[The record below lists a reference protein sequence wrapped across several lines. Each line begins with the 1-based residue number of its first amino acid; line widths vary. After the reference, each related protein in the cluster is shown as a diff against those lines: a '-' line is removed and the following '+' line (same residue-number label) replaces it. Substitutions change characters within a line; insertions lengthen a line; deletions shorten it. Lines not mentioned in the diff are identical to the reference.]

1 MTALAPWLWM
11 ALGAVLT
18 LLWLL
23 GWETWVQ
30 WRASRRWPPGAAMGR
45 HRLETTASRGD
56 ALRKLCEELA
66 EAREETP

>member
-1 MTALAPWLWM
+1 MSALSPWIWM

-30 WRASRRWPPGAAMGR
+30 WRASRRRPPDTATGR
-45 HRLETTASRGD
+45 HRLETTASQGD
-56 ALRKLCEELA
+56 ALRKLREELV